1 MWYSSLDDMPAIDKV
16 ILIDN
21 LAGTDKWMGI
31 MILYFLG
38 SLTYLGLVLHNIL
51 IKK

>member
-1 MWYSSLDDMPAIDKV
+1 MPAIDKV
-16 ILIDN
+16 IFIDN

-38 SLTYLGLVLHNIL
+38 SLTYLDLVLHNIL

>member
-1 MWYSSLDDMPAIDKV
+1 MPAIDKV
-16 ILIDN
+16 ADTGN
-21 LAGTDKWMGI
+21 RMGI

-38 SLTYLGLVLHNIL
+38 SLAQLNSVLHNIL